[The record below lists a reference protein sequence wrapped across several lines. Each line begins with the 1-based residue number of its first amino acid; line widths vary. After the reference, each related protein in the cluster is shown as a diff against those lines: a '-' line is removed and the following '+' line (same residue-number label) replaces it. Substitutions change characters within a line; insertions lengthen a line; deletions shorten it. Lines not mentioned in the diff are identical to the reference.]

1 MGFRLPG
8 IVHAKKILQKY
19 PFNGPQ
25 SAKMTPEGYVADY
38 VGENEMKRFMIS
50 VSYQAEKEFGFDDH
64 PAGGLL
70 RIPCGEDV
78 FTELIS
84 RLNKQ

>member
-38 VGENEMKRFMIS
+38 LNQSLFQDLLS
-50 VSYQAEKEFGFDDH
+50 QAEKEFGFDDH

>member
-50 VSYQAEKEFGFDDH
+50 VS
-64 PAGGLL
+64 
-70 RIPCGEDV
+70 
-78 FTELIS
+78 
-84 RLNKQ
+84 